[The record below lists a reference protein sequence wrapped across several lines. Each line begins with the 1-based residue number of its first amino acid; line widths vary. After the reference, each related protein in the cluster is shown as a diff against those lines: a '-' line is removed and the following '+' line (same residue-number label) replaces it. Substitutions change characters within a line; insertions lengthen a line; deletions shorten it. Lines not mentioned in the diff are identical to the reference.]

1 MISFRLISGL
11 RKRTLFFS
19 FSDGARSCRK
29 KHFQPIIAQ
38 NRQGRYYH
46 FKVKSR
52 NDGRTDSPSKTAGG
66 DRKHICA
73 LEGADIP
80 VRKDRHP
87 AAKNFFTNFLDIMH
101 SPLCYSL
108 FKATKSFCLRLH
120 ELTGTQFHGI
130 IHPEKCW
137 NVTGRVGLTNSILYL
152 RVGVSD
158 GAGRFFTQNRADATL
173 HSASGDTGADAAV
186 AVQKAAF
193 EAEPKWT
200 DSGRLCTIRTIRV
213 SPSLF

>member
-1 MISFRLISGL
+1 MEEPIHHPKLPAETGTISARWKAPTFRFG
-11 RKRTLFFS
+11 R
-19 FSDGARSCRK
+19 
-29 KHFQPIIAQ
+29 IAT
-38 NRQGRYYH
+38 RQQR
-46 FKVKSR
+46 
-52 NDGRTDSPSKTAGG
+52 
-66 DRKHICA
+66 I
-73 LEGADIP
+73 
-80 VRKDRHP
+80 
-87 AAKNFFTNFLDIMH
+87 FFTNFLDIMH